1 MPPPSNIST
10 SHIIQL
16 MKWHVPD
23 AVRVDKFFKQV
34 PLSGWDFDGFCAFHQ
49 ADSKN
54 VGQLF
59 KQYQCSLNLLLDPDQ
74 NIPEDVKTF
83 TVLQQRKD
91 LQDALDGAIA
101 AGTKAFETLG
111 LVTVEEHQRQQQEQQ
126 QMQTK
131 DQLEE
136 QLARTLNELV
146 ETQQQLWQVQVGL
159 IREQEGHLETQGR
172 LQQIQKDIIQM
183 QETYIKKQVSYEER
197 MHQMIQTLE
206 SIKLRYSQSE
216 VRFKHTEDQL

>member
-1 MPPPSNIST
+1 MILHQILSSESPHQTLTTKPSSDPHLNAFHMPPPSNIST

-54 VGQLF
+54 
-59 KQYQCSLNLLLDPDQ
+59 
-74 NIPEDVKTF
+74 

-111 LVTVEEHQRQQQEQQ
+111 LVTAEEHQRQQQEQQ

-183 QETYIKKQVSYEER
+183 QETYITIAGLIRGANASNDPDSRINQV
-197 MHQMIQTLE
+197 
-206 SIKLRYSQSE
+206 E
-216 VRFKHTEDQL
+216 V